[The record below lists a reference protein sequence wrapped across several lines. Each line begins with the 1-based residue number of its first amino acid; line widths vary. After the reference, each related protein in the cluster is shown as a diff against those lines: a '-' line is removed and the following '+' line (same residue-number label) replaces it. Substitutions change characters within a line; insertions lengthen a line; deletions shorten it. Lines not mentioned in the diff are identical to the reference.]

1 MERLTPT
8 KIKNM
13 NLQDL
18 RYLLRSAKRMQVQ
31 SIAITVVLPLLV
43 LSDLYRAESLQ
54 GLHVL
59 GVIFAARIVMGM
71 WKDYGTLEADK
82 ELLRDRIAVWEAEH
96 ES

>member
-13 NLQDL
+13 NLKDL
-18 RYLLRSAKRMQVQ
+18 RYLLRSAQRMQVQ
-31 SIAITVVLPLLV
+31 SIAVAVALPLMV
-43 LSDLYRAESLQ
+43 ISDLYRMESLQ

-59 GVIFAARIVMGM
+59 GVVFAVRLVVSM

-82 ELLRDRIAVWEAEH
+82 ELLRDHISVYEAEH